1 MKKFKFNLN
10 LIYLNILILAIS
22 IYLFFDFL
30 SFDKFYIFTDV
41 GNDTLYSALPR
52 YTYLIDEIKNGKL
65 RLWSFE
71 EGLGNSRF
79 ASQEMNFDPF
89 NIYFLFFNKN
99 NILYSFGYL
108 AILKILLSGI
118 FFYFYLSKLNIDNY
132 AKIIGSLLYAFN
144 GYTIFNG
151 TAEFHYASMMVF
163 LPLVLYSLESLL
175 IDNKWAPFA
184 LSVAFIN
191 IFSIYFTYQITIYL
205 IIYSLFRY
213 ISIYKFNIKYIFSF
227 YYKFILLYII
237 GLGISSFIFLPS
249 LYNYIFSTRINFE
262 VNNCINIFKL
272 YNLNYYISLIYR
284 FFSNDLVLSGDLY
297 DPKNWNNQFTYPI
310 LYTSLIS
317 LLLVP
322 QIFQFLTKK
331 NKLIYFTIILIFI
344 SLLLFPFFSLFLM
357 ALMRIIL
364 DGHSL

>member
-1 MKKFKFNLN
+1 MKIIKINLN

-52 YTYLIDEIKNGKL
+52 YTNLIDEIKNGNL
-65 RLWSFE
+65 RFWSFK

-79 ASQEMNFDPF
+79 ATQEIIFDPF
-89 NIYFLFFNKN
+89 NIFYLFFNKK

-118 FFYFYLSKLNIDNY
+118 FFYFYLSKLNIGNY

-163 LPLVLYSLESLL
+163 LPLVLYSLECLL
-175 IDNKWAPFA
+175 IDNKWPPLV
-184 LSVAFIN
+184 LSLAFIN
-191 IFSIYFTYQITIYL
+191 IFSIYFTYQILVYL
-205 IIYSLFRY
+205 TIYSLFRY
-213 ISIYKFNIKYIFSF
+213 ILIYKFNIKKIIIF
-227 YYKFILLYII
+227 YYKFILLYIFSI
-237 GLGISSFIFLPS
+237 GISSFVFLPS
-249 LYNYIFSTRINFE
+249 LYNYLNSTRINFK
-262 VNNCINIFKL
+262 VHISIDIFKL
-272 YNLNYYISLIYR
+272 YNLTYYISLIYR
-284 FFSNDLVLSGDLY
+284 FFSNELVLFGDLY

-310 LYTSLIS
+310 LYTGLIS
-317 LLLVP
+317 MLLVP
-322 QIFQFLTKK
+322 QLFQFLC
-331 NKLIYFTIILIFI
+331 
-344 SLLLFPFFSLFLM
+344 
-357 ALMRIIL
+357 
-364 DGHSL
+364 